1 MATAIEQEPRL
12 RLQEVFEVVHR
23 PWRIQGPS
31 VRPELRM
38 VAHTGFF
45 MLARRLTASS

>member
-1 MATAIEQEPRL
+1 MAAAIEQEPSL
-12 RLQEVFEVVHR
+12 KLQEVFETVHR
-23 PWRIQGPS
+23 PWRVQGLS

-45 MLARRLTASS
+45 MVIRRLS